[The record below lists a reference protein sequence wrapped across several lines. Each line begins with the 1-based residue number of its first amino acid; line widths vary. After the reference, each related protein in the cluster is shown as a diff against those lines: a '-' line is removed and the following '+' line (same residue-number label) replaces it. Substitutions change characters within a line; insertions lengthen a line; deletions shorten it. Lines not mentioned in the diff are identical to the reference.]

1 MRYGEQMNKTKIAA
15 LILALSAIPLSI
27 DATLLRLPGIPSQ
40 VAMYWPLVLAVAS
53 VLHKLAST
61 FKTKPE

>member
-1 MRYGEQMNKTKIAA
+1 MNKTKIAA

-27 DATLLRLPGIPSQ
+27 DATLLHLPGIPSQ

-53 VLHKLAST
+53 VLHKIAST
-61 FKTKPE
+61 FQDKPE